1 MKRSHSLSFF
11 DELKRRNVFRVGA
24 AYVVASWL
32 LIQVTETIFPL
43 FGFDDTLARMVV
55 IVLAIGVIPTLTFA
69 WAFELTPEGLKKEK
83 EVDRSRSTTLQT
95 SKNLDLMIMVML
107 ALALAYFAVDKFVL
121 SKPREALIAETARQK
136 GRSEALIESYGDR
149 SIAVL
154 PFADLSPQGDQ
165 QYFSDGISEELL
177 NLLAKIPELRVISR
191 SSAFSFRGKDIDIPT
206 IARRL
211 QVAHVLEGSVRKAGP
226 RVRITAQLIDARS
239 DTHLW
244 SQTFDRTLDDIFAI
258 QDEIAA
264 EVVEQ
269 LKITLLENAPRARQT
284 VPEAFTFF
292 LQARYFLDRFTA
304 ESLEKAAE
312 LYQRALALDP
322 RYPPALK
329 GLAEVYANQA
339 AMGLRPFK
347 ESIEFVRELVNKAVS
362 IDPRYADAYAGLGSL
377 SQYFDNDLRSAAQ
390 HFEKAVELGP
400 SQATIVG
407 DAGMFALILG
417 RTNQAIKLFEH
428 QVTLDPVSPTAH
440 YQLARALRTAGR
452 FDQAAVAYRTVLN
465 LSPGRIAAQ
474 YGLGISLMLNGDLET
489 ALQEMKRE
497 ELQVLRLTGLALVY
511 HALDQAAES
520 DAALEELADKHAQD
534 AASNVAEIH
543 AFRNETEPAFAWLKR
558 AEENNSTDLTGV
570 NVNRL
575 FASLHDDP
583 RWQDLLE
590 RLGYSEAQL
599 ASISFDVKMAD

>member
-1 MKRSHSLSFF
+1 MSFF

-55 IVLAIGVIPTLTFA
+55 IVLAIGVIPALTFA

-452 FDQAAVAYRTVLN
+452 FDEAAVAYRTVLN

>member
-1 MKRSHSLSFF
+1 MSFF

-24 AYVVASWL
+24 AYVVTSWL

-55 IVLAIGVIPTLTFA
+55 IVLAIGVIPALTFA

-121 SKPREALIAETARQK
+121 SKSREALIAETARQK

-165 QYFSDGISEELL
+165 GYFSDGISEELL

-191 SSAFSFRGKDIDIPT
+191 SSAFSFRGKDMDIPT
-206 IARRL
+206 IAGQL
-211 QVAHVLEGSVRKAGP
+211 QVAHVLEGSVRKAGT

-269 LKITLLENAPRARQT
+269 LKITLLGNAPRARQT
-284 VPEAFTFF
+284 VPEAFTLF
-292 LQARYFLDRFTA
+292 LQARYFLDQYTA
-304 ESLEKAAE
+304 ESLEKSAE

-322 RYPPALK
+322 EYPPALK
-329 GLAEVYANQA
+329 GLGEVYANQA
-339 AMGLRPFK
+339 AMGLRPFE

-362 IDPRYADAYAGLGSL
+362 IDPQYADAYAGLGSL

-390 HFEKAVELGP
+390 HFQKAVELGP

-407 DAGMFALILG
+407 DAGMFALFLG
-417 RTNQAIKLFEH
+417 RTNQAIKLFEY

-440 YQLARALRTAGR
+440 YQLARALRMAGP
-452 FDQAAVAYRTVLN
+452 FDEAVAAYRTVLN
-465 LSPGRIAAQ
+465 LSPERIAAQ
-474 YGLGISLMLNGDLET
+474 YGLGISLLLNGELQA
-489 ALQEMKRE
+489 ALQEMKQE
-497 ELQVLRLTGLALVY
+497 KLQVLRLTGLALVY
-511 HALDQAAES
+511 HALEQAAES
-520 DAALEELADKHAQD
+520 DAALEELIDKHAQD
-534 AASNVAEIH
+534 AAMYIASIL

-558 AEENNSTDLTGV
+558 TEGMNSPDLIGV
-570 NVNRL
+570 NVSPL
-575 FASLHDDP
+575 FASLYHDP
-583 RWQDLLE
+583 RWQDYLE

-599 ASISFDVKMAD
+599 ASISFDVKMPD

>member
-1 MKRSHSLSFF
+1 MSFF

-55 IVLAIGVIPTLTFA
+55 IVLAIGVIPALTFA

-452 FDQAAVAYRTVLN
+452 FDEAAVAYRTVLN

-570 NVNRL
+570 NVNSL

>member
-1 MKRSHSLSFF
+1 MSFF
-11 DELKRRNVFRVGA
+11 NELKRRNVFRVGA
-24 AYVVASWL
+24 AYVVTSWL

-43 FGFDDTLARMVV
+43 FGFDDTLVRMVV
-55 IVLAIGVIPTLTFA
+55 IVLAIGIVPTLTFA

-95 SKNLDLMIMVML
+95 SKNLDLMIIVML

-121 SKPREALIAETARQK
+121 SKSREAVIAETARQK

-165 QYFSDGISEELL
+165 GYFSDGISEELL

-191 SSAFSFRGKDIDIPT
+191 SSAFSFRGKDVDIPT
-206 IARRL
+206 IARQL
-211 QVAHVLEGSVRKAGP
+211 QVAHVLEGSVRKAGA

-244 SQTFDRTLDDIFAI
+244 SQTFDRTLDNIFAI

-292 LQARYFLDRFTA
+292 LQARYFLDQFTPG
-304 ESLEKAAE
+304 SLEKSAE

-322 RYPPALK
+322 EYPPALK

-339 AMGLRPFK
+339 AMGLRPFEEGI
-347 ESIEFVRELVNKAVS
+347 ESARELVNKAVS
-362 IDPRYADAYAGLGSL
+362 IDPRYADAYAGLGSM
-377 SQYFDNDLRSAAQ
+377 SQYFDNDLRSAAL

-400 SQATIVG
+400 NQATIVG
-407 DAGMFALILG
+407 DAGMFALYLG
-417 RTNQAIKLFEH
+417 RTNQAIRLFEY

-440 YQLARALRTAGR
+440 YQLAKALRIAGP
-452 FDQAAVAYRTVLN
+452 FDEAAAAYRTVLN

-474 YGLGISLMLNGDLET
+474 YGLGISLMLNGELQA
-489 ALQEMKRE
+489 ALQAIKQE
-497 ELQVLRLTGLALVY
+497 ELPVLRLTGLALVY
-511 HALDQAAES
+511 HALGQAAES
-520 DAALEELADKHAQD
+520 NATLEELVDKHAQD
-534 AASNVAEIH
+534 VAISLASIY

-558 AEENNSTDLTGV
+558 TEDNNSLELTGV
-570 NVNRL
+570 NVNPL
-575 FASLHDDP
+575 FASLHHDP

-599 ASISFDVKMAD
+599 ASISFDVKIPD

>member
-1 MKRSHSLSFF
+1 MSFF

-55 IVLAIGVIPTLTFA
+55 IVLAIGVIPALTFA

-206 IARRL
+206 IARQL
-211 QVAHVLEGSVRKAGP
+211 HVAHVLEGSVRKAGP

-452 FDQAAVAYRTVLN
+452 FDEAAVAYRTVLN

>member
-1 MKRSHSLSFF
+1 MSFF

-55 IVLAIGVIPTLTFA
+55 IVLAIGVIPALTFA

>member
-1 MKRSHSLSFF
+1 LSFF

-55 IVLAIGVIPTLTFA
+55 IVLAIGVIPALTFA

>member
-1 MKRSHSLSFF
+1 MSFF

-55 IVLAIGVIPTLTFA
+55 IVLAIGVIPALTFA

-312 LYQRALALDP
+312 LYERALALDP

-452 FDQAAVAYRTVLN
+452 FDEAAVAYRTVLN

>member
-1 MKRSHSLSFF
+1 MSFF

-55 IVLAIGVIPTLTFA
+55 IVLAIGVIPALTFA

-452 FDQAAVAYRTVLN
+452 FDEAAVAYRTVLN

-511 HALDQAAES
+511 HALEQAAES

>member
-1 MKRSHSLSFF
+1 M
-11 DELKRRNVFRVGA
+11 
-24 AYVVASWL
+24 
-32 LIQVTETIFPL
+32 
-43 FGFDDTLARMVV
+43 
-55 IVLAIGVIPTLTFA
+55 
-69 WAFELTPEGLKKEK
+69 
-83 EVDRSRSTTLQT
+83 
-95 SKNLDLMIMVML
+95 
-107 ALALAYFAVDKFVL
+107 
-121 SKPREALIAETARQK
+121 
-136 GRSEALIESYGDR
+136 
-149 SIAVL
+149 
-154 PFADLSPQGDQ
+154 
-165 QYFSDGISEELL
+165 
-177 NLLAKIPELRVISR
+177 
-191 SSAFSFRGKDIDIPT
+191 
-206 IARRL
+206 
-211 QVAHVLEGSVRKAGP
+211 
-226 RVRITAQLIDARS
+226 
-239 DTHLW
+239 
-244 SQTFDRTLDDIFAI
+244 
-258 QDEIAA
+258 
-264 EVVEQ
+264 VEQ

-329 GLAEVYANQA
+329 GLAEVYANQT

-417 RTNQAIKLFEH
+417 RTNQAIKLFKH

-452 FDQAAVAYRTVLN
+452 FDEAAVAYRTVLN

>member
-1 MKRSHSLSFF
+1 MSFF

-24 AYVVASWL
+24 AYVVTSWL

-55 IVLAIGVIPTLTFA
+55 IVLAIGVIPALTFA

-121 SKPREALIAETARQK
+121 SKSREALIAETARQK

-165 QYFSDGISEELL
+165 GYFSDGISEELL

-191 SSAFSFRGKDIDIPT
+191 SSAFSFRGKDMDIPT
-206 IARRL
+206 IAGQL
-211 QVAHVLEGSVRKAGP
+211 QVAHVLEGSVRKAGT

-269 LKITLLENAPRARQT
+269 LKITLLGNAPRARQT
-284 VPEAFTFF
+284 VPEAFTLF
-292 LQARYFLDRFTA
+292 LQARYFLDQYTA
-304 ESLEKAAE
+304 ESLEKSAE

-322 RYPPALK
+322 EYPPALK
-329 GLAEVYANQA
+329 GLGEVYANQA
-339 AMGLRPFK
+339 AMGLRPFE

-362 IDPRYADAYAGLGSL
+362 IDPQYADAYAGLGSL

-390 HFEKAVELGP
+390 HFQKAVELGP

-407 DAGMFALILG
+407 DAGMFALFLG
-417 RTNQAIKLFEH
+417 RTNQAIKLFEY

-440 YQLARALRTAGR
+440 YQLARALRMAGP
-452 FDQAAVAYRTVLN
+452 FDEAVAAYRTVLN
-465 LSPGRIAAQ
+465 LSPERIAAQ
-474 YGLGISLMLNGDLET
+474 YGLGISLLLNGELQA
-489 ALQEMKRE
+489 ALQEMKQE
-497 ELQVLRLTGLALVY
+497 KLQVLRLTGLALVY
-511 HALDQAAES
+511 HALEQAAES
-520 DAALEELADKHAQD
+520 DAALEELIDKHAQD
-534 AASNVAEIH
+534 AAMYIASIL

-558 AEENNSTDLTGV
+558 TEGMNSPDLIGV
-570 NVNRL
+570 NVSPL
-575 FASLHDDP
+575 FASLYHDP
-583 RWQDLLE
+583 RWQDYLE